1 MKRLCFDDTL
11 LSFFFC
17 TLVAVLGCVG
27 IAAWPVV
34 PADGASPPP
43 PAASASEPLLASR

>member
-17 TLVAVLGCVG
+17 SLVAVLGCVG
-27 IAAWPVV
+27 IAAWQP
-34 PADGASPPP
+34 PTMDGAAPPP